1 MDTNFEIFKGKRF
14 SDLCKDIYR
23 NSDYKR
29 NQIDLLVIELKNLIK
44 TPSDAILIVPF
55 IRDYLDTS
63 VKNDDLLIKLAAVI
77 QRFIAGNQVSDGMD
91 SGDMLTEEEKRQ
103 LMGEVSQVLKESSKV
118 SAEVKTLE
126 EKSTEISK

>member
-126 EKSTEISK
+126 EKYTEISK